1 MPLVKANDFL
11 WHPDKYAAKGVC
23 AVFGKNSFFK
33 SNVIRHLRNQ
43 ILSDADAEFSFVLF
57 DGQNAAL
64 KDVLSET
71 STTAMFGGGMKF
83 VLIDDADKFVTK
95 YRSELEK
102 FAEMPPNSA
111 ILALQLTAF
120 PNSTKLYKII
130 ETKGLLVAADDIPD
144 KDVLKWITQWSKSRY
159 QIPCESDAA
168 DMLFQRV
175 GNEPALLDQELTK
188 LSLMADTKRG
198 ITAKMVDDL
207 VGSWR
212 SRTAFDMLDC
222 ALASQTA
229 AAIRLLD
236 KLFLAGE
243 NAVAIYAQIAATL
256 RKLAMATE
264 YITDAEKHGT
274 KMPVKTALEKSG
286 VKGFVLD
293 KTEKQLINLG
303 RERGKKMLEMLVE
316 LDLNLKGGSRSD
328 PRQILETFLVG
339 IASPVLRRRAVGNSQ
354 HS

>member
-11 WHPDKYAAKGVC
+11 WQPDKYPAKGVC
-23 AVFGKNSFFK
+23 VVFGKNSFFK
-33 SNVIRHLRNQ
+33 SNIIRHLRSQ
-43 ILSDADAEFSFVLF
+43 VLSDDDAEFSFVLF
-57 DGQNAAL
+57 DGQNAVL
-64 KDVLSET
+64 KDVLGET

-83 VLIDDADKFVTK
+83 ILIDDADKFVTK

-102 FAEMPPNSA
+102 FAEVLPKSA
-111 ILALQLTAF
+111 VLVLQLTAF

-130 ETKGLLVAADDIPD
+130 ESTGLIIAAEDIPD
-144 KDVLKWITQWSKSRY
+144 KDVLKWITQWSKSSY
-159 QIPCESDAA
+159 KIPCESDAA

-175 GNEPALLDQELTK
+175 GNEPALLDQELAK
-188 LSLMADTKRG
+188 LSLVADANRG
-198 ITAKMVDDL
+198 ITAKMVEEF

-229 AAIRLLD
+229 AAVLLLD

-243 NAVAIYAQIAATL
+243 NAVAVYAQIAATL
-256 RKLAMATE
+256 RKLAAATE
-264 YITDAEKHGT
+264 YILDAERNGT
-274 KMPVKTALEKSG
+274 RMSVKSALEKSG

-303 RERGKKMLEMLVE
+303 RERGGKMLEMLVK
-316 LDLNLKGGSRSD
+316 LDLDLKGGSRSD
-328 PRQILETFLVG
+328 PRQILETFLVS
-339 IASPVLRRRAVGNSQ
+339 IASPALRRNR
-354 HS
+354 